1 MNIRG
6 CFLPPMSK
14 VLLPG
19 GKLSF
24 ISFRPLEPSGNWY
37 ESRCTSIDGAMLIF
51 CIIRTT
57 DLDSLVANNCL
68 QVVCRRYVEMTDN

>member
-1 MNIRG
+1 
-6 CFLPPMSK
+6 MSK

-37 ESRCTSIDGAMLIF
+37 ESRCTSIDGAMPSEAGL
-51 CIIRTT
+51 
-57 DLDSLVANNCL
+57 L
-68 QVVCRRYVEMTDN
+68 RYKLAQSEQQIQITQ